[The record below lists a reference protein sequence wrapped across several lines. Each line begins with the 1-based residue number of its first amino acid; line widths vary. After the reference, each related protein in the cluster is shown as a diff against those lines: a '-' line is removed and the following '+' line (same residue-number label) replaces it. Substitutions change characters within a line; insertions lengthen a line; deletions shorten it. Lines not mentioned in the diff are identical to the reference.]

1 MGGLSAIVF
10 HRYSEPL
17 RRVIFFARQEAS
29 RVGGATIST
38 EHLLMGL
45 LWENSWLIEPLLAPG
60 HTVEALKRKIETV
73 ASSREKLPTS
83 VEMRLAEPAKAAL
96 SYAEEEATRLLSSTV
111 DVSHLLLGLLRTHDS
126 KAANLLAEFG
136 LKVDDI
142 RLKVVQGTLS
152 TGVPFGA
159 VVCAFYGIEIRFDVA
174 AEAVPKL
181 IAKYRGHM
189 ALIEIDPVTVIRGN
203 LPPRAE
209 SMILEWVALR
219 KDEISVAWKAGKD
232 GKRPPPISP
241 LE

>member
-1 MGGLSAIVF
+1 VF
-10 HRYSEPL
+10 HRYSEPF

-29 RVGGATIST
+29 RLGGATIST

-45 LWENSWLIEPLLAPG
+45 LWENSWLVEPLLAPG

-73 ASSREKLPTS
+73 ASSTEKLPTS

-136 LKVDDI
+136 LKVDDL
-142 RLKVVQGTLS
+142 RMKVVQGTVS
-152 TGVPFGA
+152 PVQGPFDTA
-159 VVCAFYGIEIRFDVA
+159 VCAFYGIEIRFDVA
-174 AEAVPKL
+174 AEAVPRL

-189 ALIEIDPVTVIRGN
+189 ALIEIDPVKVIQSD
-203 LPPRAE
+203 LPARAE
-209 SMILEWVALR
+209 SMVLEWVALR
-219 KDEISVAWKAGKD
+219 KDEISVAWKAGKA
-232 GKRPPPISP
+232 GNTTPPIPP
-241 LE
+241 LD